1 MSVFNYKGPC
11 YRCLFPEC
19 PKAVKNCSDAG
30 VFGVL
35 PGLVGLLEAIETV
48 KLLLGLDVLTK
59 KMVLIDGLSGSYKTV
74 TLRDR

>member
-1 MSVFNYKGPC
+1 LSVYNYNGPC

-35 PGLVGLLEAIETV
+35 PGFIGLLEALETI
-48 KLLLGLDVLTK
+48 KLITGHAVLSK
-59 KMVLIDGLSGSYKTV
+59 KMIVIDGLAGRFFTAK
-74 TLRDR
+74 LRDR